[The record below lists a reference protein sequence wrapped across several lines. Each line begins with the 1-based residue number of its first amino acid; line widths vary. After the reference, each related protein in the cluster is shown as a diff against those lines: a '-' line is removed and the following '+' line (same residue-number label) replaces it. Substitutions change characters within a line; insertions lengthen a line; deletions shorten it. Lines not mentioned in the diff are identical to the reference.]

1 MSNPAVIV
9 GSDHGRVTH
18 TIMSRDRA
26 ALTVEMSPEAA
37 MVTAIDTY
45 LAALH
50 APLDEIERQIAE
62 LKQDVERVKVR

>member
-1 MSNPAVIV
+1 MSAADVIV
-9 GSDHGRVTH
+9 ASDLGRVTH
-18 TIMSRDRA
+18 TIMSGNRA
-26 ALTVEMSPEAA
+26 ALTVAMSPEAA
-37 MVTAIDTY
+37 IATAVDTY